1 MGEGNMTWVHL
12 HLLLNHVPVLGTVFA
27 VLLLTFA
34 LLRRSSELTRASF
47 GAFVIL
53 GLMAGVVYLTGEP
66 AEERVEHLPGVSE
79 RLIEAHEEA
88 AFVAMLLLVA
98 FAIGALSVLLRY
110 RGGRAIPRSVV
121 VGALLLS
128 LLPTGAMAWTANLGG
143 QIRHGEIR
151 SATADPGGS
160 APVPKGER

>member
-1 MGEGNMTWVHL
+1 MVEGNMTWVHL
-12 HLLLNHVPVLGTVFA
+12 HLLLNHVPVLGTVSA
-27 VLLLTFA
+27 VLLLAFA
-34 LLRRSSELTRASF
+34 LVRRSSELTRASL

-53 GLMAGVVYLTGEP
+53 GLAAGVVYLTGEP

-88 AFVAMLLLVA
+88 AFVAMVLLAA
-98 FAIGALSVLLRY
+98 FAVGALVVLLRY

-128 LLPTGAMAWTANLGG
+128 LVPTGAMAWTANLGG
-143 QIRHGEIR
+143 QIRHDEIR
-151 SATADPGGS
+151 SATTDPGGS
-160 APVPKGER
+160 ALIFRGER